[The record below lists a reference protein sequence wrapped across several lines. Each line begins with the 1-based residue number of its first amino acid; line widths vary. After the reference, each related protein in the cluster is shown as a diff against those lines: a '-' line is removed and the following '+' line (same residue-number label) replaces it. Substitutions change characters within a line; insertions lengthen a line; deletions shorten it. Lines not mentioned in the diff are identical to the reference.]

1 MSLHSAM
8 LLKRFYTNRMRRL
21 SLKSNKFKKR
31 ILPFTAVAAGSLIMA
46 ACGSS
51 TASSAPSSSSS
62 VNYSTCDS
70 LSACGGMSQLVAAAK
85 KEGILNVTALPPGW
99 ANYGE
104 IMSAFKAK
112 YGIKINDINPNGSS
126 AEEINSIKQL
136 KSSSRAPD
144 VIDVGPAFAQSA
156 ATGGLLAPYKV
167 VTWNDIAANEKA
179 ANGDWYYDYGGY
191 ISIGYNASAINFPI
205 TGFKSL
211 ENPALKGAV
220 ALDGNPVGAAA
231 AFNAVYAAALAN
243 GGSFSNIKPGLTYFS
258 NLAKMGVYIPVQSSP
273 AAIESGQVK
282 VNIDWDY
289 LNVAYGKLVAPKI
302 NWKVIVP
309 KNGQVAGYY
318 AQAISKYA
326 PDPAAARLWEEFLY
340 SNTGQNLWLKGFA
353 RPVRLPEMMA
363 SGSVNKSYLSALPP
377 VSGTPQF
384 PTASE
389 LNTAETLVAS
399 DWANAVGNAQG

>member
-1 MSLHSAM
+1 LSKSSKLS
-8 LLKRFYTNRMRRL
+8 KRAV
-21 SLKSNKFKKR
+21 
-31 ILPFTAVAAGSLIMA
+31 PFAVVAAGSLVLA

-51 TASSAPSSSSS
+51 SSAGSTSSGSSA
-62 VNYSTCDS
+62 VNYSTCES

-85 KEGILNVTALPPGW
+85 KEGVLNVTALPPGW

-112 YGIKINDINPNGSS
+112 YGIKINDINPDGSS
-126 AEEINSIKQL
+126 AEEINAIKQL
-136 KSSSRAPD
+136 KNSSRAPD

-156 ATGGLLAPYKV
+156 AAEGLLAPYKV
-167 VTWNDIAANEKA
+167 ATWNNIAPNEKA

-191 ISIGYNASAINFPI
+191 ISIGYNATAIHVPI

-211 ENPALKGAV
+211 ENPALKGDV

-243 GGSFSNIKPGLTYFS
+243 GGSFANIKPGLTYFA
-258 NLAKMGVYIPVQSSP
+258 NLAKMGVYVPVQSSA
-273 AAIESGQVK
+273 AAIESGQIK

-302 NWKVIVP
+302 DWKVIVP
-309 KNGQVAGYY
+309 NDAQVAGYY

-340 SNTGQNLWLKGFA
+340 STTGQNLWLKGFA
-353 RPVRLPEMMA
+353 RPVELPQMTTA
-363 SGSVNKSYLSALPP
+363 GTVNKTYLSALPP
-377 VSGTPQF
+377 VSGTPSF
-384 PTASE
+384 PTSSE
-389 LNTAETLVAS
+389 LNTAETVVAS
-399 DWANAVGNAQG
+399 DWANAVGSAKG